1 MEHLHLFDAYGVELE
16 YMIVD
21 KDSLAIKP
29 ITDQLFQKELGQIQS
44 DVVRNEITW
53 SNELVLHVLE
63 LKSTRPSTDL
73 AVLSNCFHQ
82 EIKYINKRL
91 AHWNCILLP
100 TAMHPMMLPQD
111 SKIWPHDYNEVYETY
126 NRIFDCTGPGWS
138 NVQSTHLNLPFSGD
152 VEFRQLHSAIRIIL
166 PLLPG
171 LCASSPVVQGKVT
184 GLCDNRMHYYKKNQ
198 ITIPSIAGRIVPEY
212 VDSESEYR
220 EVIYDSITRDLK
232 PFDNDNIL
240 DPVWVNSRGAIARFD
255 RGSIEIRVMDIQECC
270 AADLA
275 IVTFVV
281 EILKD
286 MMRRPVDTFLDFP
299 IEPLADLLDKTIA
312 QGSSSIIQD
321 PRYLQIF
328 GVTEPDM
335 RVRDLFTLLFEKLSS
350 KIPADQQQVL
360 RTILSSGTL
369 AERIVSALRDDSSH
383 ERILE
388 VYTELATCLDSNKLF
403 GLA

>member
-1 MEHLHLFDAYGVELE
+1 
-16 YMIVD
+16 
-21 KDSLAIKP
+21 
-29 ITDQLFQKELGQIQS
+29 
-44 DVVRNEITW
+44 
-53 SNELVLHVLE
+53 
-63 LKSTRPSTDL
+63 
-73 AVLSNCFHQ
+73 
-82 EIKYINKRL
+82 
-91 AHWNCILLP
+91 
-100 TAMHPMMLPQD
+100 
-111 SKIWPHDYNEVYETY
+111 
-126 NRIFDCTGPGWS
+126 
-138 NVQSTHLNLPFSGD
+138 
-152 VEFRQLHSAIRIIL
+152 
-166 PLLPG
+166 
-171 LCASSPVVQGKVT
+171 
-184 GLCDNRMHYYKKNQ
+184 MHYYKKNQ

-299 IEPLADLLDKTIA
+299 IETLADLLDKKIA